1 MSGNERMPGPVSQGD
16 VPSMVTADVDTDV
29 GRALNADGATSAEKP
44 KSASPAKK
52 IALLVI
58 LLIAVLVAWYVV
70 TDRMAPY
77 SSRGSVSGYVAQIA
91 PQVAGQVTEV
101 YVQDNQIVEPGD
113 PLFQLDRRPF
123 ELAVRQAEASL
134 EQSLQTTSA
143 STASIASAQ
152 ARVSQAKA
160 NLENARGAASRA
172 DALVAR
178 GVTSK
183 AQADQAHADLRSAEA
198 EVTVAEADLT
208 SALLELGQ
216 GGADNPQV
224 KAAQAQLE
232 QAQMNL
238 LFSTV
243 AAPTRG
249 VVTNLQLAIGQYL
262 SPGSPG
268 LTFIDARG
276 AWIVADFR
284 ENQIGNVNP
293 GDRVELVFD
302 AVPGKTFSGLVHSIA
317 FGIDPGRTSAG
328 GLVQNAP
335 ENSWFEPARRMPLHI
350 ELEGGLANWPEKVR
364 AGGKVSVVVY
374 ASGTDNP
381 IAWLAGGLL
390 HLRSYLSYLY

>member
-1 MSGNERMPGPVSQGD
+1 MATKAEPEVGGPVNS
-16 VPSMVTADVDTDV
+16 VD
-29 GRALNADGATSAEKP
+29 ATSVEKP
-44 KSASPAKK
+44 KARSPATK
-52 IALLVI
+52 IARLVLLV
-58 LLIAVLVAWYVV
+58 IAVLVAWYVV

-101 YVQDNQIVEPGD
+101 YVQDNQIVGPGD

-152 ARVSQAKA
+152 ARVAQAKA
-160 NLENARGAASRA
+160 NLENVRGAANRA

-178 GVTSK
+178 GVSSK

-198 EVTVAEADLT
+198 DVKAAEADLE
-208 SALLELGQ
+208 SALLQLGE
-216 GGADNPQV
+216 GGVNNPQV

-262 SPGSPG
+262 SPGLPG

-284 ENQIGNVNP
+284 ENQIGNVEP
-293 GDRVELVFD
+293 GDSVELVFD
-302 AVPGKTFSGLVHSIA
+302 AVPGRIFNGRVHSIA

-328 GLVQNAP
+328 GLAQNAP
-335 ENSWFEPARRMPLHI
+335 ENRWFEPARRMPLHI
-350 ELEGGLANWPEKVR
+350 ELDGGLANWPEKVR
-364 AGGKVSVVVY
+364 AGGKVSAVVY

-381 IAWLAGGLL
+381 IAWAAGGLL
-390 HLRSYLSYLY
+390 RLRSYLSYLY